1 MVHAVD
7 GSQGEVRCGMDFGV
21 TRKKQEEL
29 EARMAALGLREQ
41 DLDEKFIRS
50 SGPGGQRVNKTASCV
65 YLKHVPTG
73 LEVKM
78 QQERQQRLNRYY
90 ARKRLCELMEEE
102 TLGKR
107 SPAALK
113 AEKIR
118 KQKQRR
124 KRRSRSR

>member
-1 MVHAVD
+1 
-7 GSQGEVRCGMDFGV
+7 MDFGV

-41 DLDEKFIRS
+41 DLDEKFVRS

-124 KRRSRSR
+124 KRRARSG

>member
-1 MVHAVD
+1 MN
-7 GSQGEVRCGMDFGV
+7 FGV

-29 EARMAALGLREQ
+29 EARMSALGVREAEIE
-41 DLDEKFIRS
+41 EKYVRS
-50 SGPGGQRVNKTASCV
+50 SGPGGQNVNKTASCV
-65 YLKHVPTG
+65 YLKHTRSG

-78 QQERQQRLNRYY
+78 QRERSQGLNRYY
-90 ARKRLCELMEEE
+90 ARKRLCELIEQEK
-102 TLGKR
+102 LGAK

-124 KRRSRSR
+124 RRRGNRTGRTRP